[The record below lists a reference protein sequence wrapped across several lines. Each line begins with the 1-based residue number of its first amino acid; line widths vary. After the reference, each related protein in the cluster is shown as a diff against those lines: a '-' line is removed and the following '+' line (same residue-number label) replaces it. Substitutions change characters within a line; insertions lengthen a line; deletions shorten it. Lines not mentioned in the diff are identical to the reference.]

1 MTTINLGWEYD
12 GVDLSTYAYDV
23 RALGAPEQV
32 PARRGDNVAIP
43 GATGRLYVDKRLDQ
57 RTLTLSMFVD
67 AKHPTSGSNTRTAE
81 QLQTNLDL
89 LKGVFARDGQHVL
102 RCTLPGAV
110 ARDATAEV
118 VNVVEFQPT
127 GPYSYALM
135 VEFVLADPW
144 WYAQSVTTVGP
155 TTIIQSPQNIAV
167 TNDGTYKAEKAT
179 VTVAGP
185 ITDPKFAVGSIWV
198 LYTGTVAT
206 GETLVIDCGDWTAEL
221 DGGDVSGNISHEGD
235 LRWLVFAVGVNTLI
249 VTSSGFA
256 GATTVTVEFTAAF
269 V

>member
-32 PARRGDNVAIP
+32 PARRGDNVVIP

-57 RTLTLSMFVD
+57 RTLALAMYID
-67 AKHPTSGSNTRTAE
+67 ARHPTSGSSTRTAA
-81 QLQTNLDL
+81 QLKANLDA
-89 LKGVFARDGQHVL
+89 LKGLFARDGQHTL
-102 RCTLPGAV
+102 RCALPGLET
-110 ARDATAEV
+110 RDATAEV

-135 VEFVLADPW
+135 VEFVLTDPW
-144 WYAQSVTTVGP
+144 WYSQSTTTVGP

-167 TNDGTYKAEKAT
+167 TNDGTYKAEKVT

-206 GETLVIDCGDWTAEL
+206 DETLVIDCGDWTAEL